1 MNATTIILLIFM
13 SYSIFLNLEFLPKR
27 TERKKV
33 KIGYFVHYRDS
44 KFQFHLYI
52 PIRNN
57 KKIELAEEVEY
68 LKTLNLQSK
77 MQILKAKVNLCKKQ
91 KEVRRFARK
100 YMQVDSDIVKKL
112 VQGFTDKNK

>member
-1 MNATTIILLIFM
+1 M
-13 SYSIFLNLEFLPKR
+13 SYAIFLHLEFLPKR

-33 KIGYFVHYRDS
+33 KIGYYVHYRDS
-44 KFQFHLYI
+44 KFQFHFYI

-68 LKTLNLQSK
+68 LKTLSLQSK

-91 KEVRRFARK
+91 REVRRFAK
-100 YMQVDSDIVKKL
+100 NYMQVDTEIVNKL
-112 VQGFTDKNK
+112 VQGFSLKSK